1 MATTITVKGQVT
13 IPKHIRDA
21 LKLAPGSRVELAV
34 ENEKVVLYRAGA
46 RRNGAKKDRFDRA
59 RGAAEIK
66 WRTGALAALL
76 RGDD

>member
-21 LKLAPGSRVELAV
+21 LKLAPGNQVEFAV
-34 ENEKVVLYRAGA
+34 ENDKVVVYKAGA
-46 RRNGAKKDRFDRA
+46 RRNGTKKDRFERA

-66 WRTGALAALL
+66 WRTAELMALL